1 MVLCKKCD
9 RFTSFCG
16 RSDSSEP
23 RCEVHINSGL
33 PEDSTDYRCQVA
45 GCASITFMF
54 DPELKAYVCSS
65 HCQLTPSQ
73 FLNLNVDFQSSCNL
87 PFSAITSGGTGS
99 SDVSSDSSFCEPSC
113 EEYSES
119 SDDDSLLVTPS
130 ANVTTWN
137 RILDGNPSH
146 GLSDNLGRKRKKR
159 NSQTSGSGK
168 RKVSRSNKTDPKRVK
183 VKARLEDYPNEPFQ
197 DVLGIK
203 SCSIILFIIFHRA
216 FVVQLL

>member
-146 GLSDNLGRKRKKR
+146 NLGRKRK
-159 NSQTSGSGK
+159 
-168 RKVSRSNKTDPKRVK
+168 
-183 VKARLEDYPNEPFQ
+183 
-197 DVLGIK
+197 
-203 SCSIILFIIFHRA
+203 
-216 FVVQLL
+216 

>member
-33 PEDSTDYRCQVA
+33 PDDSTDYRCQVA

-99 SDVSSDSSFCEPSC
+99 SDVSSDSSA
-113 EEYSES
+113 
-119 SDDDSLLVTPS
+119 LV
-130 ANVTTWN
+130 
-137 RILDGNPSH
+137 R
-146 GLSDNLGRKRKKR
+146 
-159 NSQTSGSGK
+159 
-168 RKVSRSNKTDPKRVK
+168 
-183 VKARLEDYPNEPFQ
+183 
-197 DVLGIK
+197 
-203 SCSIILFIIFHRA
+203 
-216 FVVQLL
+216 

>member
-99 SDVSSDSSFCEPSC
+99 SDVSV
-113 EEYSES
+113 
-119 SDDDSLLVTPS
+119 LL
-130 ANVTTWN
+130 
-137 RILDGNPSH
+137 
-146 GLSDNLGRKRKKR
+146 
-159 NSQTSGSGK
+159 
-168 RKVSRSNKTDPKRVK
+168 
-183 VKARLEDYPNEPFQ
+183 
-197 DVLGIK
+197 
-203 SCSIILFIIFHRA
+203 
-216 FVVQLL
+216 FVVIRSSVDSRYFMTSVSSITLKKVCLQDHQM